1 MLFLNPKKV
10 IENLEIEKK
19 DTVVD
24 FGAGI
29 GRYTI
34 PLVKKTSEGKVY
46 AVEINPDM
54 IDRLRNELSEARVA
68 GSVEIIRADVERNIV
83 QIPQDS
89 VDWIIAANIFFA
101 IEKKDDTINVI
112 KNLLKPDGKVLVI
125 DWEES
130 FSGMGPSPE
139 HVFSEHDA
147 KEIFTK
153 HGFHLIKRIPSGSHH
168 YGLIFSRIKDVF
180 KKNEKD
186 EDEIEEIIIED
197 IEE

>member
-24 FGAGI
+24 FGAGV

-34 PLVKKTSEGKVY
+34 PLIKKTTEGRVY
-46 AVEINPDM
+46 AVEINPDT
-54 IDRLRNELSEARVA
+54 IDRLRNELSDARVA
-68 GSVEIIRADVERNIV
+68 GSVDIIRADIERNII

-89 VDWIIAANIFFA
+89 VDWVIAANIFFA

-139 HVFSEHDA
+139 HVFSEYDA
-147 KEIFTK
+147 KEIFAK

-168 YGLIFSRIKDVF
+168 YGLIFSRSKDVF
-180 KKNEKD
+180 KKKESN